1 MLHVCTLFRKLT
13 LLTYPVSCPWS
24 RPCVLTLPH
33 PASRGLRHDAHA
45 TSAVQHALAA
55 PRRACVGPAT
65 AAWRAA
71 RAGSAGRH
79 PASSSTRPCD
89 SAGSPPAHLL
99 LLTISLTQLIIIITH
114 TPRRRLQERR
124 KIRRSRCRRRP
135 PTPLWL
141 RRKAQRGSQASV
153 ARHRCT
159 GRKPSPRK
167 VEGRRRLRRHCPR
180 TSHLRCPLLTTGG
193 CRTNYQ
199 RRCKGYL
206 HLQRCQPLPRL

>member
-1 MLHVCTLFRKLT
+1 MRT
-13 LLTYPVSCPWS
+13 TYSRFVRTRPLDFPPSPS
-24 RPCVLTLPH
+24 RP
-33 PASRGLRHDAHA
+33 RLRHDAHA

-99 LLTISLTQLIIIITH
+99 LLTITISLTRLIH

-193 CRTNYQ
+193 CRTNHQ

>member
-1 MLHVCTLFRKLT
+1 ME
-13 LLTYPVSCPWS
+13 
-24 RPCVLTLPH
+24 LPH
-33 PASRGLRHDAHA
+33 AARPLDFPPCEPRRWRRTDA
-45 TSAVQHALAA
+45 TSAVPVQHALAA
-55 PRRACVGPAT
+55 RRRACVGPAT

-79 PASSSTRPCD
+79 PASSSTRPSD
-89 SAGSPPAHLL
+89 SAGSLPAHLL
-99 LLTISLTQLIIIITH
+99 LTITISLTQLIH

-153 ARHRCT
+153 ARHPCP

-193 CRTNYQ
+193 CRTNHQ

-206 HLQRCQPLPRL
+206 HLQRCRL